1 MWVICKL
8 TLHRYLWQSYAYF
21 IVTNHYI
28 WWSTVLWYPILLT
41 LVTQVILTPPVQWP
55 TWWDITVWADDH
67 SKYSLIYD
75 LSTVLWCV
83 ITWLVILMH
92 MSQSV
97 SHVSNVWHILIYDT
111 SLHGIRPSILLINAY
126 SSILLLIT
134 VTVFTDCTAGDIL
147 YEYQ

>member
-1 MWVICKL
+1 
-8 TLHRYLWQSYAYF
+8 
-21 IVTNHYI
+21 
-28 WWSTVLWYPILLT
+28 
-41 LVTQVILTPPVQWP
+41 
-55 TWWDITVWADDH
+55 
-67 SKYSLIYD
+67 
-75 LSTVLWCV
+75 
-83 ITWLVILMH
+83 MH

-134 VTVFTDCTAGDIL
+134 VAVFTDCTAGDIL